1 MDKIQLIDILE
12 NSPSIKLLKMRT
24 KNLKFFLLFL
34 LNVFDDKTAV
44 SWEYIHQR
52 LVIRFDGMDDDD
64 IEEEDDDK
72 LPNTIETNEEKARRW
87 ITNWTNSGY
96 LTNYQNE
103 VGEVMYEI
111 SAYTSKVI
119 DWIDNSLRKEEYVGT
134 ESKFNSLFGQLK
146 ELVEFTNEDHI

>member
-34 LNVFDDKTAV
+34 LDVFDDKTAV

-72 LPNTIETNEEKARRW
+72 NA
-87 ITNWTNSGY
+87 
-96 LTNYQNE
+96 
-103 VGEVMYEI
+103 
-111 SAYTSKVI
+111 
-119 DWIDNSLRKEEYVGT
+119 
-134 ESKFNSLFGQLK
+134 
-146 ELVEFTNEDHI
+146 